1 MVRMSGE
8 ARAEDARGSAR
19 RRRVTALGALMVLL
33 SGGPALASDT
43 LDTTPAKILFSRM
56 NQPIPL
62 EARAIGSYA
71 RGCLAGA
78 VALPVNGPDW
88 QAMRLSRNRNWGTP
102 ELVAFTERLAANS
115 KTLDHWPGLLVGD
128 MGQPRGGPALTGH
141 ASHQIGLDVDIWLT
155 PMPKKTL
162 SYDERETMVPK
173 EMVDQKARVIN
184 AANWT
189 PGQFKLIRRAALD
202 PEVVRIFVN
211 PAIKKQLCVSAGADR
226 AWLGKVRPWWGHTF
240 HFHVRLDCPPG
251 MASCVPQ
258 KAPPPGD
265 GCGEEL
271 DAWLKPPKPQP
282 VKPTKPAPPPRPI
295 MLSDLPAACREVL
308 IGAPPGIAPEPVIA
322 AAARPP
328 SVPAPAAAQAA
339 DDAGQPADVVENPS
353 DTPPTGTLH

>member
-1 MVRMSGE
+1 MVAMPKAAHKVVHDAL
-8 ARAEDARGSAR
+8 ARAA
-19 RRRVTALGALMVLL
+19 ALCAWAGLL
-33 SGGPALASDT
+33 ASGPALAGEA

-78 VALPVNGPDW
+78 VALPVDGPDW

-102 ELVAFTERLAANS
+102 ELIAFTERLADQA
-115 KTLDHWPGLLVGD
+115 KRLDAWPGLLVGD
-128 MGQPRGGPALTGH
+128 MGQPRGGPAPTGH

-173 EMVDQKARVIN
+173 EMVDQKARVIDK
-184 AANWT
+184 ANWT
-189 PGQFKLIRRAALD
+189 SGQFKLIRRAALD
-202 PEVVRIFVN
+202 PEVARIFVN
-211 PAIKKQLCVSAGADR
+211 PAIKKQLCLSAGADR

-240 HFHVRLDCPPG
+240 HFHVRLDCPAH
-251 MASCVPQ
+251 MASCLPQ
-258 KAPPPGD
+258 KPPPPGD
-265 GCGEEL
+265 GCGAEL

-282 VKPTKPAPPPRPI
+282 LKPGKPAPPPRPL
-295 MLSDLPAACREVL
+295 MLADLPAACRQVL

-328 SVPAPAAAQAA
+328 SVPAPAAAEPLDEAS
-339 DDAGQPADVVENPS
+339 QPADVENPS
-353 DTPPTGTLH
+353 DTPPTGLLQ